1 MIGFLLLYRG
11 LDIVGCLPPPVG
23 SGSSLMMLQLCTA
36 MALAFSP
43 STRSLARP
51 RAAHAPA
58 MGLFDGFKKAFE
70 NQEYK
75 AGAAEARSATVTS
88 ARAAHILTATEAE
101 SQNVKEQIA
110 KGELAFE
117 EAAMQ
122 FSSCDSAARGGM
134 LGKFGPGTMVKEFD
148 AVVFGVGDSGDKPEY
163 PCSEVIGPVRT
174 KFGYHLIKIASR
186 NMPKIG
192 YKD

>member
-1 MIGFLLLYRG
+1 
-11 LDIVGCLPPPVG
+11 
-23 SGSSLMMLQLCTA
+23 MMLQLCTA

-163 PCSEVIGPVRT
+163 PCAEVIGPVRT

>member
-1 MIGFLLLYRG
+1 MLF
-11 LDIVGCLPPPVG
+11 
-23 SGSSLMMLQLCTA
+23 LQLSATT
-36 MALAFSP
+36 ALAFNP
-43 STRSLARP
+43 STLARTQP
-51 RAAHAPA
+51 GFIGAPPQ
-58 MGLFDGFKKAFE
+58 MGLFDSFKKAFD
-70 NQEYK
+70 NAEYT
-75 AGAAEARSATVTS
+75 AGAEDARAATVTS

-101 SQNVKEQIA
+101 SQSVKEQIEA
-110 KGELAFE
+110 GLQFE

-122 FSSCDSAARGGM
+122 FSTCDSSARGGM

-148 AVVFGVGDSGDKPEY
+148 AIVFGVGDSGDKPEY
-163 PCSEVIGPVRT
+163 SCAEVIGPVRT

>member
-1 MIGFLLLYRG
+1 MYRRIP
-11 LDIVGCLPPPVG
+11 DYEYCADPVAAARL
-23 SGSSLMMLQLCTA
+23 SSMMLQLCTA

-70 NQEYK
+70 NQEYN
-75 AGAAEARSATVTS
+75 AGAAEAARSATVTS
-88 ARAAHILTATEAE
+88 ARAAHILTATEAD
-101 SQNVKEQIA
+101 SQSVKEQIA
-110 KGELAFE
+110 RGELAFE

-163 PCSEVIGPVRT
+163 PCAEVIGPVRT

-186 NMPKIG
+186 NMPRID